1 MINRNYWFESW
12 MYGKTLLSKI
22 KLNWV
27 WGFHYAR
34 VIKEK
39 YMFKVIKKQIRPNT
53 SVDFYVPNS
62 EVLQWLSTNYI
73 QTGKMMVPE
82 SSISENE
89 LEMTTTV
96 LFQSEEVAREWK
108 YNTYVVENL
117 HTPNEAY
124 CAANGIELL
133 PAITIGEV

>member
-1 MINRNYWFESW
+1 
-12 MYGKTLLSKI
+12 
-22 KLNWV
+22 
-27 WGFHYAR
+27 
-34 VIKEK
+34 
-39 YMFKVIKKQIRPNT
+39 MFKVIKKQIRPNT